1 MLPLAF
7 QKAFLG
13 SSPACSFP
21 GTSVSIY
28 TTFNIYNGSEIHFTQ
43 VRCYAVAVAER
54 VIKTLSSINC
64 LHTTFML
71 SFLDEKKKKK
81 RLNADLML

>member
-13 SSPACSFP
+13 SSPACNFP
-21 GTSVSIY
+21 DTSVSTY

-43 VRCYAVAVAER
+43 MQCYAVAVAER
-54 VIKTLSSINC
+54 VTKTLPSINC

-71 SFLDEKKKKK
+71 SCLDE
-81 RLNADLML
+81 RNG